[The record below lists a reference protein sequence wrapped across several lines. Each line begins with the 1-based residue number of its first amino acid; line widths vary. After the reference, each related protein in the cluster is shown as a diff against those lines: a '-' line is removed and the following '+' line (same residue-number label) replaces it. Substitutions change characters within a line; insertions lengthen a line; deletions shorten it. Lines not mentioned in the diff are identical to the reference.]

1 MLIPFFMYHIKSKF
15 KNDLTKMQ
23 TEKQMVTKAELAT
36 STNLAA
42 DLMYLWLR
50 FHKNYTNKNDLS

>member
-1 MLIPFFMYHIKSKF
+1 MYQIKSKF
-15 KNDLTKMQ
+15 WNDLTKMQ
-23 TEKQMVTKAELAT
+23 TEKEMVTKAELAT